1 MLAEIAE
8 AERVA
13 AATVQAAY
21 ERGDVDAPTPV
32 YRRPSFNRAS
42 SQVASGA
49 SHDAGGC
56 WVFLSCCLFV
66 VARSV
71 ASSSGSGGG
80 YAPHL
85 TLTTTVSHG
94 HTTHT
99 PPRRALQAALVTRSE
114 GEQLK
119 LKVRPLSDEAAYSIE
134 VRETASLAAPNGETD
149 GAAANSVLG
158 AYSPNARCAQL
169 AWSRQFDH
177 LVNSVSRSAPAA
189 AAAANEAGYFIVG
202 HSPDP
207 YTTGTPS
214 TLGLALGR
222 RAARRG
228 RRGRRAR
235 DRARLRDVVRDLLV
249 PRLGPGVMLLW
260 FGWNETQN
268 ARVCLGRPRRDRRA
282 VGVARSRAN
291 ARRARRGRL
300 SWVRRPACHRD
311 EVCSRLSTTRDGGV
325 QWWLTHCR
333 G

>member
-94 HTTHT
+94 HTTPHT
-99 PPRRALQAALVTRSE
+99 TTWCPAGRARDAVRGRAAQAQGAPAERRGGLLDRGARDGVARRAQRRDRRRGGQQRAGRVLAERALRAARVVAPVRPPRQ
-114 GEQLK
+114 
-119 LKVRPLSDEAAYSIE
+119 
-134 VRETASLAAPNGETD
+134 
-149 GAAANSVLG
+149 
-158 AYSPNARCAQL
+158 
-169 AWSRQFDH
+169 
-177 LVNSVSRSAPAA
+177 
-189 AAAANEAGYFIVG
+189 
-202 HSPDP
+202 
-207 YTTGTPS
+207 
-214 TLGLALGR
+214 LGLALGPR
-222 RAARRG
+222 GGGGGERGRLLHSGSLTRSLHDRHAVNSRSRSRPTGGASRAARSTGSRSCTTS
-228 RRGRRAR
+228 RCRPRSSRSATR
-235 DRARLRDVVRDLLV
+235 TRCDASLVWLERKPKRESV
-249 PRLGPGVMLLW
+249 PRSPSP
-260 FGWNETQN
+260 
-268 ARVCLGRPRRDRRA
+268 RP
-282 VGVARSRAN
+282 
-291 ARRARRGRL
+291 
-300 SWVRRPACHRD
+300 
-311 EVCSRLSTTRDGGV
+311 
-325 QWWLTHCR
+325 
-333 G
+333 